1 MPEDIEARLKEGT
14 PRIYAATNQGPSN
27 VMWIDP
33 LNLQEGEVEI
43 VAEKFRNIL
52 IDGVSGN

>member
-1 MPEDIEARLKEGT
+1 MKEGT
-14 PRIYAATNQGPSN
+14 PRIYAATNQGPAN

-52 IDGVSGN
+52 IDGVSGK

>member
-1 MPEDIEARLKEGT
+1 
-14 PRIYAATNQGPSN
+14 
-27 VMWIDP
+27 MWIDP

-52 IDGVSGN
+52 IDGVSGK